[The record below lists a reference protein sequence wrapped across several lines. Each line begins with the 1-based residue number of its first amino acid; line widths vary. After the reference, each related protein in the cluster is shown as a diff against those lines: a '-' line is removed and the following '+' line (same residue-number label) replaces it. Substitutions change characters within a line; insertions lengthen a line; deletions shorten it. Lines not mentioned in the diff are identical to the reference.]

1 MRRKVGYTRKV
12 NNNTPI
18 QSNADALQ
26 YYIGVLKGALYSAKE
41 REKAQQIRWSD
52 SNGPVMLMYLLS
64 KLNEY
69 KRWTCGAFAKP
80 AGTSSVRSSLA
91 PFFPAVGWK
100 LISPCPPPHHASLI
114 PQSLCVPLA
123 MSCQLQIIAFPN
135 VCLKYGP
142 LTFSQSVSGAF
153 IVNRHL

>member
-1 MRRKVGYTRKV
+1 MNISV
-12 NNNTPI
+12 
-18 QSNADALQ
+18 
-26 YYIGVLKGALYSAKE
+26 
-41 REKAQQIRWSD
+41 
-52 SNGPVMLMYLLS
+52 GPVEHLQSLLAHHLCVAAWLLS
-64 KLNEY
+64 FLL
-69 KRWTCGAFAKP
+69 W
-80 AGTSSVRSSLA
+80 
-91 PFFPAVGWK
+91 VGN
-100 LISPCPPPHHASLI
+100 LSRHAPPHHASLI